1 MYFIIT
7 SGKHTHT
14 HQVRDRGVGLTC
26 SIWQRSEVQSMFSQ
40 GWYMP
45 SVTQLRRITMM
56 LILSN
61 HVTTGRRLRS
71 IEAATE
77 EEEEGEEMDV
87 FA

>member
-1 MYFIIT
+1 
-7 SGKHTHT
+7 
-14 HQVRDRGVGLTC
+14 
-26 SIWQRSEVQSMFSQ
+26 MFSQ

-61 HVTTGRRLRS
+61 HVPTGRRLRS

-87 FA
+87 SLRG